1 MKQLLIIAHGSR
13 RKDSNQDV
21 TILASKVALHL
32 NLPDDAVQAAFLEL
46 ASPSIGEAIDACFQ
60 RGCDEIT
67 VLPYFLSPGTHVV
80 SDVPEEIANAQSK
93 WPDKT
98 INLLPHIGAGVLKPK
113 NQTIGSQVT

>member
-13 RKDSNQDV
+13 RKASNEDV

-46 ASPSIGEAIDACFQ
+46 ASPSIGEAIDACFE

-67 VLPYFLSPGTHVV
+67 VLPYFLSPGIHVI
-80 SDVPEEIANAQSK
+80 SDVPEEIANAQNK

-98 INLLPHIGAGVLKPK
+98 ITLLPHLGATEAMVGL
-113 NQTIGSQVT
+113 IASAY

>member
-13 RKDSNQDV
+13 RKGSNEDV
-21 TILASKVALHL
+21 QILASKVAMRL

-67 VLPYFLSPGTHVV
+67 VLPYFLSPGVHVIN
-80 SDVPEEIANAQSK
+80 DVPAEIAAAQSK

-98 INLLPHIGAGVLKPK
+98 ITLLPHIGATQAMVDLIA
-113 NQTIGSQVT
+113 QAY

>member
-1 MKQLLIIAHGSR
+1 MKQTVNHCHGSR
-13 RKDSNQDV
+13 RKGSNEDV
-21 TILASKVALHL
+21 QILASKVAMRL

-67 VLPYFLSPGTHVV
+67 VLPYFLSPGVHVI
-80 SDVPEEIANAQSK
+80 SDVPEEIAAAQSK

-98 INLLPHIGAGVLKPK
+98 ITLLPHIGATQAMVDLIA
-113 NQTIGSQVT
+113 QAY